1 MREPLFTE
9 TLQISIVVRDLEETL
24 RTYVEEYG
32 IGPWEI
38 YRFDGDEV
46 EPLPDGP
53 AVEGGWQ
60 IAVTMVGS
68 VQWELVEPLGQRAR

>member
-32 IGPWEI
+32 LGPWEI
-38 YRFDGDEV
+38 YEFRPDEV
-46 EPLPDGP
+46 APLP
-53 AVEGGWQ
+53 AGGRR
-60 IAVTMVGS
+60 S
-68 VQWELVEPLGQRAR
+68 RAPGASP